1 MFKLVRIMSS
11 SGLSAAS
18 SREVALLTSQLT
30 NIRAEIRQY
39 MEEKNR
45 QIDDIQQRIKSLQP
59 VHKRSVS
66 PDCEAKNKKIKTE
79 DSLDF
84 TVTEGFTE
92 VMRETPPPP
101 QRQFP

>member
-1 MFKLVRIMSS
+1 MFKLMRIMSS

-30 NIRAEIRQY
+30 NIRAEIRHF

-59 VHKRSVS
+59 AHKRSVS
-66 PDCEAKNKKIKTE
+66 PDSGANNKRIKTE
-79 DSLDF
+79 GGRLDF
-84 TVTEGFTE
+84 TVNDGFTE
-92 VMRETPPPP
+92 VKL
-101 QRQFP
+101 